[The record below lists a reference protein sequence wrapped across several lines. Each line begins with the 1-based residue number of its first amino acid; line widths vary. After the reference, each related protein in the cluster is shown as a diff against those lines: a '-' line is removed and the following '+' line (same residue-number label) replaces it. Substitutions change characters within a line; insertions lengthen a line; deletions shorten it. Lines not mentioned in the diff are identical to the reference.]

1 MKNAG
6 NACKYRLY
14 RHIRT
19 SKEIIK
25 KSYLILLKII
35 DKHMFVRYTWFQK
48 EQMFAVLVN
57 TFSETGYTFRKR
69 NTFYF

>member
-1 MKNAG
+1 M
-6 NACKYRLY
+6 RVSLFPFVLLLF
-14 RHIRT
+14 RT
-19 SKEIIK
+19 FVPILS
-25 KSYLILLKII
+25 LFLLKII

>member
-25 KSYLILLKII
+25 KSYLIYYKLFPFCSSCKKIFI
-35 DKHMFVRYTWFQK
+35 VKKQK
-48 EQMFAVLVN
+48 TYLGSIQNLIYFMK
-57 TFSETGYTFRKR
+57 RKEIR
-69 NTFYF
+69 TK